1 MVFKSLGLAV
11 QDLVAVQMI
20 CQQVNLEQEQGF
32 PAPFFSRE
40 QVEEQ
45 MAKGP
50 KGEENILFRKIR
62 NNFPFS
68 QEEANA

>member
-11 QDLVAVQMI
+11 QDLVAAQMI
-20 CQQVNLEQEQGF
+20 CQQVDLEQEQGF

-50 KGEENILFRKIR
+50 KGEENKLCREIG
-62 NNFPFS
+62 N
-68 QEEANA
+68 